1 MAGSLS
7 LDDGRYLIRSGPA
20 ERVLVTETEGALPPA
35 RRRRRRPRKVTVTD
49 APVTVSIA
57 VVTVIRADRPFD
69 SETAAATWLDQLE
82 DPDFTGDVL
91 DDAIRT
97 LDRARAAD
105 ATTAG
110 VPFGTPTGLND
121 LLAAKIGY
129 GEGEL
134 VASGRFTEALDVD
147 ARGGTGSK
155 RRERMTRTGTLAQ
168 TAAVLGGR
176 EELTACEALIPRI
189 RFDLET
195 GNEAAAFLA
204 IAPAAGATIRELE
217 FAVEDD
223 GHEQDL
229 DRLEEL
235 LPSLHE
241 ISERAGQVEE
251 ERASDRERLIEALEL
266 AERVIRRRRI
276 LEQ

>member
-251 ERASDRERLIEALEL
+251 DRASDRERLIEALEL

>member
-251 ERASDRERLIEALEL
+251 DRASDRERLIEALEL

-276 LEQ
+276 LAQ